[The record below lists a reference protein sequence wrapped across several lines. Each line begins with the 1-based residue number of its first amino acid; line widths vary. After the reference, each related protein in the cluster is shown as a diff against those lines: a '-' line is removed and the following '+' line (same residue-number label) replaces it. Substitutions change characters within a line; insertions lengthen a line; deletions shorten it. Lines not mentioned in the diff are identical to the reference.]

1 MEAFEL
7 HPLGSGALF
16 MVFHGGWRDQSSPL
30 EDNFSKI
37 IQAGVKEKT
46 LKAMKPIWGITV
58 SSVPGF

>member
-1 MEAFEL
+1 
-7 HPLGSGALF
+7 
-16 MVFHGGWRDQSSPL
+16 MVFHGGWHDQSSPL